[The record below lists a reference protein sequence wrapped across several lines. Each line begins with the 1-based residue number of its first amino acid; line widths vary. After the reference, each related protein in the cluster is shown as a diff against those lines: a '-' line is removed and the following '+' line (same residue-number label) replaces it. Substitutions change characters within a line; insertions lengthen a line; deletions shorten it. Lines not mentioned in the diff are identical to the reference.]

1 MGRESKDIPPGVNP
15 IKIKDIPQGMRVKT
29 MANPINLATGK
40 EYTMAELIAKVQELE
55 SAQKQNVFIRVSEN
69 KGSIC
74 LYGLQQRPV
83 SLYPSQW
90 ERLIAPETIELVK
103 GFIRNPDVLKLTPV
117 KGESTEAEKTKAT
130 LRKASVAKLN
140 GAPIVSHPTK
150 ESIAKYGQD
159 AA

>member
-1 MGRESKDIPPGVNP
+1 
-15 IKIKDIPQGMRVKT
+15 
-29 MANPINLATGK
+29 MANINPATGK
-40 EYTMAELIAKVQELE
+40 EFTMAELIARIAELE
-55 SAQKQNVFIRVSEN
+55 AGQKQNVFIRVSEN

-90 ERLIAPETIELVK
+90 ARLIAPETIELVK
-103 GFIRNPDVLKLTPV
+103 TFINNPEVLKLTPV
-117 KGESTEAEKTKAT
+117 KGESTDAEKTKAT

-140 GAPIVSHPTK
+140 GNPIVSHPTK

>member
-1 MGRESKDIPPGVNP
+1 
-15 IKIKDIPQGMRVKT
+15 
-29 MANPINLATGK
+29 MANPINPATGK
-40 EYTMAELIAKVQELE
+40 EFTYAELAEALKVAQAAAE
-55 SAQKQNVFIRVSEN
+55 SKNAVFIRVSEN

-90 ERLIAPETIELVK
+90 ARLIQPETTKLIQE
-103 GFIRNPDVLKLTPV
+103 FITNPEVLKLTPV
-117 KGESTEAEKTKAT
+117 KGESTDAEKTKAT

-140 GAPIVSHPTK
+140 GQVIVSHPTK